1 MAIAFL
7 SPPFRRRPGRGIV
20 RRMSLIDALGYE
32 VRPQAGW
39 RRRFSEVATN
49 EVLSALIA
57 KTAMPLDRVM
67 LRATQGRSTAT
78 SLMAGFPVLWVTTTG
93 AKSRQ
98 PREVPLLGIPAPS
111 RNLALLGTNFGGER
125 SPGWVHNLLAHPQAI
140 VEWRGHRADVTAN
153 QLDLAAQEPIWETA
167 IAAYPN
173 YGNYRAKAS
182 HRTIHVFE
190 LEAHR

>member
-1 MAIAFL
+1 
-7 SPPFRRRPGRGIV
+7 
-20 RRMSLIDALGYE
+20 MSLIDALGYE

-49 EVLSALIA
+49 DVLSAFIA

-93 AKSRQ
+93 ARSRQ
-98 PREVPLLGIPAPS
+98 PREVPLLGIPTPS

-125 SPGWVHNLLAHPQAI
+125 SPGWVHNLLAHPEAL
-140 VEWRGHRADVTAN
+140 VGWRGNQAEVTAM
-153 QLDLAAQEPIWETA
+153 QLGPAQQEPIWETA
-167 IAAYPN
+167 IAAYPT
-173 YGNYRAKAS
+173 YANYRKRAA
-182 HRTIHVFE
+182 HRTIRVFE
-190 LEAHR
+190 LEAAE